1 MLKTQMLCRTPKDY
15 EVIDTERIR
24 REAEERE
31 IGRLCHFT
39 VERNI
44 GPILLEGQGVLAPSL
59 LPNDRRRSIR
69 MDGFLDCA
77 CLSVEFPNTWLLQD
91 LRSTRATWGREE
103 EFVVLYIRP
112 HYLWRLGTKF
122 CPVNAATGSG
132 ERVADGCDGF
142 RCMYA
147 QTVTG
152 KWRFCRQ
159 PRRLACAPT
168 DEQAEVLVPGGIDST
183 DIVGIAVQDEDQAR
197 RVSAHWRNPSE
208 APRIVVVP
216 EYYDPDRLK
225 ALLQSGRRPIEHLW
239 TPGGTHDD

>member
-1 MLKTQMLCRTPKDY
+1 MSNTPILRRTLNDH
-15 EVIDTERIR
+15 EVGDAVRIR
-24 REAEERE
+24 REAEERG

-39 VERNI
+39 AERNLSH
-44 GPILLEGQGVLAPSL
+44 ILLEGQGVLAPKF
-59 LPNDRRRSIR
+59 LPGGRWKWKRL
-69 MDGFLDCA
+69 DGLDDHA
-77 CLSVEFPNTWLLQD
+77 CLSVEFPNTRLLKK
-91 LRSTRATWGREE
+91 RATLGRGDG
-103 EFVVLYIRP
+103 FVVLYART
-112 HYLWRLGTKF
+112 HYLWRSGTKF
-122 CPVNAATGSG
+122 CAVNAATESG
-132 ERVADGCDGF
+132 KRVTRGHEGF
-142 RCMYA
+142 QSMFA

-152 KWRFCRQ
+152 NWCSSRS

-197 RVSAHWRNPSE
+197 RVSAHWRNPPD